1 MYIRLTYFKVAPE
14 KLAEVKKIY
23 NKEVVPVV
31 KKQKGNLGIYLME
44 PVDKADDLISIT
56 EWKSKNDADAYAA
69 SKYNDLVKKV
79 ESFFT
84 KTPVLKIYNVE
95 KTMEPVI

>member
-14 KLAEVKKIY
+14 KLNEVKQIF

-56 EWKSKNDADAYAA
+56 EWKSKADADAYAA
-69 SKYNDLVKKV
+69 SRYNDLVKKV

-84 KTPVLKIYNVE
+84 KAPVLKVYNVE